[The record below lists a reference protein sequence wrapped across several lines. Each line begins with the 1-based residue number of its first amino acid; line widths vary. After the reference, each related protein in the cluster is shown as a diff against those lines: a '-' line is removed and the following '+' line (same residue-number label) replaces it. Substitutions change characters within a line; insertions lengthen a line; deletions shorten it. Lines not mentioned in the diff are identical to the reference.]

1 MPLNRL
7 HCSLLK
13 KLRQFIK
20 IFLVENNRRTI
31 VVTIAQYLYKPSVSW
46 LNKEIS
52 HITYLI

>member
-46 LNKEIS
+46 LNKETS